1 MGKAS
6 SGALVFDPRKLSVAG
21 VERELKKRPDLT
33 VAELKALLKR
43 EGSQV
48 RPRLGVE
55 RLVDARLGAAAEAAT
70 AEAALALAAVA
81 EDVHEVKRKRVAE
94 AMDPATLVLKVVET
108 TVGPEEPIVEAE
120 AEPEIW
126 GKSVI
131 QEAEEAMAAE
141 RAVEAAVAE
150 AGPTTTGV
158 ANTTVNE
165 EPEPEPEPDPEPEPS
180 PLDNLEEGMVVVKVA
195 EPDLFEEL
203 EPEVGPEP
211 EEEPEPEQEIK
222 SGTAVHL
229 RMPDGTVHEGYLV
242 RRSQGATVRLRDG
255 RDTLVFVP
263 NERWWLT
270 PKPKG

>member
-1 MGKAS
+1 M
-6 SGALVFDPRKLSVAG
+6 
-21 VERELKKRPDLT
+21 KKRPDLT

-141 RAVEAAVAE
+141 RAMEAAVAE
-150 AGPTTTGV
+150 AGSTTTVV

-203 EPEVGPEP
+203 EPEAGPEP
-211 EEEPEPEQEIK
+211 EAEAEIK
-222 SGTAVHL
+222 SGAAVHL
-229 RMPDGTVHEGYLV
+229 RMLDGTMHEGYLV
-242 RRSQGATVRLRDG
+242 SRSQGATVRLRDG

-263 NERWWLT
+263 NERWWPTPT
-270 PKPKG
+270 PKG